1 MAQSDDA
8 SGSSAWTVGRKV
20 ALGFGLSFA
29 LLVLIAGIAYRSITA
44 LIENNAE
51 VAHTHAVIEKL
62 AILLS
67 LAKDAETGQR
77 GFVITNDSAF
87 LAPYEQAVAAMPGTF
102 AELRRLVRDNPEQLT
117 RLSQMESVNQ
127 AKALELK
134 HVIDE
139 RRGKSFEAAQ
149 AIIVAGEGKRQM
161 DEIRRIAGE
170 MEAEE
175 RMLLTRRS
183 DAAESGARSAT
194 IAVGITALIAALLV
208 VLVGSGITRQ
218 LSGQLGAFVSR
229 IRSSSSELQAAATQQ
244 ASGSREQLSAT
255 TEVAATIRE
264 LLATSRQITDSSQ
277 RVARIAEDTA
287 SGAKTGLDTVGS
299 AREAIDAIHRQ
310 MDVVVGHMLSLG
322 KKSQEAGG
330 ILDLVNE
337 LAEQTHILAINAT
350 IEAAGAGESGRRFAV
365 VADEIRKLADR
376 VGGSTKEIRSLVE
389 DMRAAVNTTVMAT
402 ESSVKAVDAGTSR
415 FADVTTTFQRIVG
428 MVGTT
433 TEAAREIELSTKQQ
447 ATAVEQVS
455 SAIGNVAQATRE
467 TDASAKQTLQAAG
480 ELTELSRGLLRLVD
494 TAAV

>member
-1 MAQSDDA
+1 MAQSNDSA
-8 SGSSAWTVGRKV
+8 SASAWTVGRKV

-29 LLVLIAGIAYRSITA
+29 LLMLVAGIAYRSITA
-44 LIENNAE
+44 LVENNAD
-51 VAHTHAVIEKL
+51 VAHTHSVIEKL
-62 AILLS
+62 AITLS

-77 GFVITNDSAF
+77 GYVITGDSAF
-87 LAPYEQAVAAMPGTF
+87 LAPYEQAAAAMPGNV
-102 AELRRLVRDNPEQLT
+102 AELRHLLRDSPEQLS
-117 RLSQMESVNQ
+117 RLSQLEAVNQ
-127 AKALELK
+127 SKTAELK
-134 HVIDE
+134 RVLDE
-139 RRGKSFEAAQ
+139 RRAKGFEAAQ

-170 MEAEE
+170 MESEE
-175 RMLLTRRS
+175 RVVLARRS
-183 DAAESGARSAT
+183 DAAEAGARSAT
-194 IAVGITALIAALLV
+194 IAVGITALVAAMLVLLV
-208 VLVGSGITRQ
+208 GTGITRQ
-218 LSGQLGAFVSR
+218 LGSQLGAFVSR

-287 SGAKTGLDTVGS
+287 TGAKTGLDTVGN

-310 MDVVVGHMLSLG
+310 MDVVVGHMLALG
-322 KKSQEAGG
+322 KKSQEAGS

-376 VGGSTKEIRSLVE
+376 VGGSTKEIRGLVE

-402 ESSVKAVDAGTSR
+402 ESGVKAVDAGTAR
-415 FADVTTTFQRIVG
+415 FADVSASFQRIAG

-467 TDASAKQTLQAAG
+467 SDASAKQTLQAAS

>member
-1 MAQSDDA
+1 MADSVDS
-8 SGSSAWTVGRKV
+8 SGGSTWTVGRKV

-29 LLVLIAGIAYRSITA
+29 LLMLVAGIAYRSITA
-44 LIENNAE
+44 LVENNAAVE
-51 VAHTHAVIEKL
+51 HTHAVIEKL
-62 AILLS
+62 GTTLS
-67 LAKDAETGQR
+67 LVKDAETGQR
-77 GFVITNDSAF
+77 GFIITGDPAF
-87 LAPYEQAVAAMPGTF
+87 LGTYEQGLAGVPSHV
-102 AELRRLVRDNPEQLT
+102 AELRTLIQDNPGQLS
-117 RLSQMESVNQ
+117 RLSQMEAATQRRMAV
-127 AKALELK
+127 LK
-134 HVIDE
+134 QVLDE
-139 RRGKSFEAAQ
+139 RRAKGLEAA
-149 AIIVAGEGKRQM
+149 AATILAGEGKRQM
-161 DEIRRIAGE
+161 DEIRRIVAE

-175 RMLLTRRS
+175 RALLVRRS
-183 DAAESGARSAT
+183 ETADAGARSAT
-194 IAVGITALIAALLV
+194 IAVGITSVVAALLV
-208 VLVGSGITRQ
+208 LIVGTAISRQ
-218 LSGQLGAFVSR
+218 LSSQLGAFVTR

-287 SGAKTGLDTVGS
+287 SGAKTGLDTVGN

-310 MDVVVGHMLSLG
+310 MDVVVGHMLALG

-350 IEAAGAGESGRRFAV
+350 IEAAGAGENGRRFAV

-376 VGGSTKEIRSLVE
+376 VGGSTKEIRGIVE

-402 ESSVKAVDAGTSR
+402 ESSVKAVDAGTAR
-415 FADVTTTFQRIVG
+415 FADVTTSFQRIAG
-428 MVGTT
+428 LVGTT

-455 SAIGNVAQATRE
+455 AAIGNVAQATRE
-467 TDASAKQTLQAAG
+467 ADASAKQTLQAAS
-480 ELTELSRGLLRLVD
+480 ELTQLSGGLLRIVD
-494 TAAV
+494 TTAV

>member
-1 MAQSDDA
+1 MADSVDS
-8 SGSSAWTVGRKV
+8 SGGSTWTVGRKV
-20 ALGFGLSFA
+20 ALGFGVSFA
-29 LLVLIAGIAYRSITA
+29 LLMLVAGIAYRSIAA
-44 LIENNAE
+44 LVDNNAD
-51 VAHTHAVIEKL
+51 VAHSHAVIEKL
-62 AILLS
+62 ATTLS

-77 GFVITNDSAF
+77 GYIITGDSAF
-87 LAPYEQAVAAMPGTF
+87 LTPYEQAVAAIPGNL
-102 AELRRLVRDNPEQLT
+102 AELRRLIRDNPEQLT
-117 RLSQMESVNQ
+117 RLSQVESLTQ
-127 AKALELK
+127 AKLTELK
-134 HVIDE
+134 RVIDE
-139 RRGKSFEAAQ
+139 RRSKGFDAAQ
-149 AIIVAGEGKRQM
+149 ALIGAGEGKRQM
-161 DEIRRIAGE
+161 DELRRVAAD

-175 RMLLTRRS
+175 HTLLVRR
-183 DAAESGARSAT
+183 AEVAEAGARAAN
-194 IAVGITALIAALLV
+194 IAVGVTAFVAALLV
-208 VLVGSGITRQ
+208 ILSGTAISRQ
-218 LSGQLGAFVSR
+218 LSSQLGSFVTR

-287 SGAKTGLDTVGS
+287 SGAKSGLDTVGT

-310 MDVVVGHMLSLG
+310 MDVVVGHMLALG

-365 VADEIRKLADR
+365 DAHEIRKLADR
-376 VGGSTKEIRSLVE
+376 VGGSTKEIRGIVE

-402 ESSVKAVDAGTSR
+402 ESSVKTVDAGTAR
-415 FADVTTTFQRIVG
+415 FADVSTSFQRIAG
-428 MVGTT
+428 LVGTT

-467 TDASAKQTLQAAG
+467 ADASAKQTLQAAS
-480 ELTELSRGLLRLVD
+480 ELTQLSGGLLRLVD
-494 TAAV
+494 TTAV

>member
-1 MAQSDDA
+1 MAHSVDS
-8 SGSSAWTVGRKV
+8 SGGSTWTVGRKV

-29 LLVLIAGIAYRSITA
+29 LLMLVAGIAYRSISA
-44 LIENNAE
+44 LIDNSAD
-51 VAHTHAVIEKL
+51 VAHSHAVIEKL
-62 AILLS
+62 AITLS

-77 GFVITNDSAF
+77 GYIITGDSAF
-87 LAPYEQAVAAMPGTF
+87 LAPYEQAVAAIPANL
-102 AELRRLVRDNPEQLT
+102 AELRRLIRDNPEQLT
-117 RLSQMESVNQ
+117 RLSQIEALSQ
-127 AKALELK
+127 AKLAELK
-134 HVIDE
+134 RIIDE
-139 RRGKSFEAAQ
+139 RRSKGFEAAQ
-149 AIIVAGEGKRQM
+149 LLIGAGEGKRQM
-161 DEIRRIAGE
+161 DEIRRIAGD
-170 MEAEE
+170 METEEHTLLVRRAE
-175 RMLLTRRS
+175 
-183 DAAESGARSAT
+183 AAEAGARAAT
-194 IAVGITALIAALLV
+194 IAVGLTTFVAAMLVILSGTAI
-208 VLVGSGITRQ
+208 SRQ
-218 LSGQLGAFVSR
+218 LSTQLGAFVTR

-287 SGAKTGLDTVGS
+287 TGAKTGLDTVGN

-310 MDVVVGHMLSLG
+310 MDVVVGHMLALG

-350 IEAAGAGESGRRFAV
+350 IEAAGAGEGGRRFAV

-376 VGGSTKEIRSLVE
+376 VGGSTKEIRGLVE

-402 ESSVKAVDAGTSR
+402 ESSVKTVDAGTAR
-415 FADVTTTFQRIVG
+415 FADVTTSFQRIAGLVT
-428 MVGTT
+428 TT

-467 TDASAKQTLQAAG
+467 ADASAKQTLQAAS
-480 ELTELSRGLLRLVD
+480 ELTQLSGSLLRLVD
-494 TAAV
+494 TTAV

>member
-1 MAQSDDA
+1 MAQSGDPT
-8 SGSSAWTVGRKV
+8 SGSAWTVGRKV

-29 LLVLIAGIAYRSITA
+29 LLVLVAGIAYRSITA
-44 LIENNAE
+44 LIENDAQ
-51 VAHTHAVIEKL
+51 VAHTHAAIEKI
-62 AILLS
+62 ATVMS
-67 LAKDAETGQR
+67 LMKDAETGQR
-77 GFVITNDSAF
+77 GYVIAGDPAF
-87 LAPYEQAVAAMPGTF
+87 LGPYEQALGALPAAVDD
-102 AELRRLVRDNPEQLT
+102 LRRLVSDNPEQLS
-117 RLSQMESVNQ
+117 RLSQMDAVIQTKTS
-127 AKALELK
+127 ELK
-134 HVIDE
+134 RVIDD
-139 RRGKSFEAAQ
+139 RRSKGFEAAQ
-149 AIIVAGEGKRQM
+149 AVIVAGEGKRQM
-161 DEIRRIAGE
+161 DEIRRIAGA

-175 RMLLTRRS
+175 RTLLIRRNET
-183 DAAESGARSAT
+183 AEAGARFAT
-194 IAVGITALIAALLV
+194 IAVGITTLLALL
-208 VLVGSGITRQ
+208 LVAIAGTGIARQ
-218 LSGQLGAFVSR
+218 LGNQLGAFVSR

-255 TEVAATIRE
+255 TQVAATIRE

-277 RVARIAEDTA
+277 RVARIAEETA
-287 SGAKTGLDTVGS
+287 SGARTGLDTVGN

-376 VGGSTKEIRSLVE
+376 VGGSTKEIRGIVE

-402 ESSVKAVDAGTSR
+402 ESSVKAVDAGTAR
-415 FADVTTTFQRIVG
+415 FADVSTSFQRIAG
-428 MVGTT
+428 LVGTT

-467 TDASAKQTLQAAG
+467 SDASAKQTLQAAS